1 MKNTTSLSVTVNGK
15 LAINCFASPNTYD
28 QSLPKEQQEDH
39 EDYDIIREVGAG
51 SRYQP
56 GIKMDI
62 DKRSRLPRP
71 DSMDPALA
79 NKVLGGSD
87 TKNGNVKNNIQKT
100 STLIE
105 SSSEL
110 EDYMQPSVASP
121 TAVEVSLDEQAPKG
135 SEDYMNLGVEPSAGD
150 RARGCSIPKLP
161 LNKKMMQKMHD
172 SYPLGRQTSQS

>member
-1 MKNTTSLSVTVNGK
+1 MFVTENGK
-15 LAINCFASPNTYD
+15 LTINCFASPNTYD

-39 EDYDIIREVGAG
+39 ENYDIIREVGAG

-79 NKVLGGSD
+79 NKVLGGAD

-110 EDYMQPSVASP
+110 EDYMQPVASP
-121 TAVEVSLDEQAPKG
+121 TAVEVNLDEQPPKG
-135 SEDYMNLGVEPSAGD
+135 SEDYMNFGVKPSTGD
-150 RARGCSIPKLP
+150 RARGCSIPKLRIRNKKMEFF
-161 LNKKMMQKMHD
+161 LNKKMVQKMHD
-172 SYPLGRQTSQS
+172 SYPLGRQTK